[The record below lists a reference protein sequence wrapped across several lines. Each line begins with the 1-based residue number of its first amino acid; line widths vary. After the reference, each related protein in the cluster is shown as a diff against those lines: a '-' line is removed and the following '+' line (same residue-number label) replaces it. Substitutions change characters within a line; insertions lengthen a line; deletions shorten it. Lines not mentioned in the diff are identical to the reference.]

1 MNQET
6 KSVISMEKL
15 MEKTG
20 SLYKL
25 VNLAAKRALEISE
38 GSPKLVPGWAKEKPA
53 LAALRE
59 IAAGKVSLKIVKKSK
74 G

>member
-1 MNQET
+1 MSQEI

-15 MEKTG
+15 LQKTG

-25 VNLAAKRALEISE
+25 VILAAKRALELSE
-38 GSPKLVPGWAKEKPA
+38 GSPKLVPGGAKEKPA

-59 IAAGKVSLKIVKKSK
+59 ISEGKVSLKIKKSK